1 MAHILGVLA
10 VVTFLLSF
18 QFKKRRNIIAVN
30 LISRLLYILQY
41 VFLGAFEGAVLDF
54 MGLLLSYFARYKEKE
69 FILNIANSYNT
80 YGDLMFHTSLI
91 TVVRTKKNIHK
102 AKINTNDIIQ
112 VEFVE

>member
-1 MAHILGVLA
+1 MSKLTLFLSWQSDVPENRSLLRQKIDDALKVLSKDSA
-10 VVTFLLSF
+10 YAKYQIERGEST
-18 QFKKRRNIIAVN
+18 
-30 LISRLLYILQY
+30 
-41 VFLGAFEGAVLDF
+41 
-54 MGLLLSYFARYKEKE
+54 RYKEKE

-80 YGDLMFHTSLI
+80 YGDLKFHTSLI